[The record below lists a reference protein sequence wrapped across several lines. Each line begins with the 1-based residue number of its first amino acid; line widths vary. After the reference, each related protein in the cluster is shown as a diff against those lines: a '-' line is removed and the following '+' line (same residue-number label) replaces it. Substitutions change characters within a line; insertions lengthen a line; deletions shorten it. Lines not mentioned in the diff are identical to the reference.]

1 MKYAFMHNGSS
12 HKSVHERYCRQV
24 GHAVVE
30 VADKVVS
37 CSKTV
42 GLVTDYLGFVIEP
55 LDSAVIDGHVE
66 PRQNILFM
74 TSDHPRKFS

>member
-1 MKYAFMHNGSS
+1 MMALIMGSS

-37 CSKTV
+37 CSKSV
-42 GLVTDYLGFVIEP
+42 GLVTDHLGFIIET
-55 LDSAVIDGHVE
+55 LDNAVVDGHVE

-74 TSDHPRKFS
+74 ASNHPGKFA